1 MPKFTVNTPDGKSYT
16 VNAPEGATHEDAIAH
31 VKQKYY
37 TTKTTMPQKTGLV
50 DKLLNSPVGGVLRG
64 MRDPVDAGAQLLTR
78 GLEAISPAGSGMEA
92 YFKGQRENVENINKN
107 AESEYRDKW
116 RRGEDIGFDFGRL
129 AGNVASSYPFAAV
142 VPGMAAASLPVR
154 MASGAGAG
162 AISGA
167 MQPVNNGDFW
177 EEKRNQVLGGAA
189 LGAVAVPAAE
199 KAASIIGN
207 VARKISARISPQ
219 QASGISDD
227 LAARGVDFSR
237 LSKETQE
244 GIIKDA
250 ENALK
255 AGGKLDVDAVALK
268 YQFDKLGIQ
277 PTLGQLNRNPMQYQF
292 ERNNAGIEGAGET
305 LSQRFNEQNQ
315 QLVDAISRMKNAV
328 GGADDAYTGNV
339 RAQAGIRAMNDSRSA
354 NVSDLYAAAKNQPG
368 RFTQLNPHR
377 FTNDINNILDKELGG
392 YALPSG
398 LQNTINKIAKG
409 DAPFGIQEAEQ
420 IKKMANQY
428 WDKTGQDGARNFAIG
443 KLKDALNREVSATAD
458 DLMRVSSG
466 GAAGDAARETA
477 LSFKIA
483 TKAARQQKNALDKI
497 SALKY
502 AVNNDMPDPKF
513 VEKFVINSKP
523 RELMNLRSQI
533 RNDKETW
540 QEIRGQV
547 VAFLKNKATGG
558 QLDEFAKFSQSG
570 FKNGMKTIGDA
581 RLKILFTPDEIAELN
596 AIHKV
601 AAAIQ
606 VQPAG
611 SVVNNSGT
619 SQAVANLMSRL
630 SNVPYLKE
638 LAINPLM
645 NYRMQSKVAS
655 ALNPQQ
661 AQIIPNATALPP
673 ELVRRFNLPLAVSAY
688 PILQPASER

>member
-1 MPKFTVNTPDGKSYT
+1 MPKFTVNTPDGKTYT
-16 VNAPEGATHEDAIAH
+16 VNAPEGATHEDAINH
-31 VKQKYY
+31 VKQTYY
-37 TTKTTMPQKTGLV
+37 SVKTSMPQKTGLV
-50 DKLLNSPVGGVLRG
+50 DKLLDSPVGGVLRG

-78 GLEAISPAGSGMEA
+78 GLEAVSPAGSGMEA
-92 YFKGQRENVENINKN
+92 YFKGQRENVENINKQ
-107 AESEYRDKW
+107 AEADYKDKW

-129 AGNVASSYPFAAV
+129 AGNVASSYPLAAL
-142 VPGMAAASLPVR
+142 VPGMTAATLPTR
-154 MASGAGAG
+154 MAAGAGAG

-177 EEKRNQVLGGAA
+177 EEKRNQVFGGAA
-189 LGAVAVPAAE
+189 LGAVAVPVAE
-199 KAASIIGN
+199 KAASVIGN
-207 VARKISARISPQ
+207 IARKISARISPQ

-250 ENALK
+250 DAALK
-255 AGGKLDVDAVALK
+255 AGGKLDMDAVALK

-305 LSQRFNEQNQ
+305 LSQRFNDQNR
-315 QLVDAISRMKNAV
+315 QLVDAITKMKNAV

-339 RAQAGIRAMNDSRSA
+339 RVQSGLRAMDDARSA
-354 NVSDLYAAAKNQPG
+354 NVTDLYTVAKNQPG

-377 FTNDINNILDKELGG
+377 FTNDINDILDKELGG

-443 KLKDALNREVSATAD
+443 KLKDALNREVAATAD
-458 DLMRVSSG
+458 DLMMSASN
-466 GAAGDAARETA
+466 GAGNAARETA

-483 TKAARQQKNALDKI
+483 TKAARQQKNAIDKI
-497 SALKY
+497 PALKY

-513 VEKFVINSKP
+513 VEKFVINAKP

-547 VAFLKNKATGG
+547 VEFLKTKATGG

-570 FKNGMKTIGDA
+570 FKNGLKTIGDA
-581 RLKILFTPDEIAELN
+581 RMKILFSPSEIEELN

-619 SQAVANLMSRL
+619 SQAIANLMSRL

-655 ALNPQQ
+655 ALNPQ
-661 AQIIPNATALPP
+661 ASQIIPNASALPP
-673 ELVRRFNLPLAVSAY
+673 ELIRRFNLPLAVGAY